1 MTLPLHRGVAA
12 IGSGRNRCQVRVVT
26 VSKVLHLL
34 TVLSHSLFSVP
45 SSHYVLGWIK
55 LSLGQMQSMLRVTV
69 GFFLIAYGGAEIT
82 GLK

>member
-45 SSHYVLGWIK
+45 SSHYHVLGWIK

-69 GFFLIAYGGAEIT
+69 GFFFNSLWG